1 MDNELEIISANNL
14 PAIIEVNEDDRKIEE
29 DAETARTNLHD
40 LASKGAIALDELMGI
55 ATASQHPRAFEVLA
69 NMISTLASVNKD
81 IVGLHKT
88 VNEVKGTKPG
98 ESLNI
103 QGGTNIQNAVFVGS
117 TAELARIIR
126 KEKNESKLPE

>member
-1 MDNELEIISANNL
+1 MSDNELEIISANNL
-14 PAIIEVNEDDRKIEE
+14 PAIIDQNVDDVKVEE

-69 NMISTLASVNKD
+69 NMISTLAGVNKD
-81 IVGLHKT
+81 IVGIHKT
-88 VNEVKGTKPG
+88 VKDIKGLKPG
-98 ESLNI
+98 EPVP
-103 QGGTNIQNAVFVGS
+103 GGTNIQNAVFVGS
-117 TAELARIIR
+117 TAELGRIIR